1 MGLELHLY
9 LTQGPSCGAGW
20 GRVGLEFWYS
30 QNFDGSPSN
39 KSHWNISIDIWWTF
53 SAMFSLGQ
61 CESHALRWRRIMQ
74 MCRPAAEPP
83 EVVRSFRWGSKIT
96 IFGGRVV
103 FQLIPPRNDSLHQ
116 QGAAKR
122 HLCVSE
128 SGGSPEHFLWRQSLR
143 RTRSNQ
149 W

>member
-1 MGLELHLY
+1 MNPCAEVKTDYADVQTSSGTTRGCAQLQVRFKDHY
-9 LTQGPSCGAGW
+9 IW
-20 GRVGLEFWYS
+20 G
-30 QNFDGSPSN
+30 
-39 KSHWNISIDIWWTF
+39 K
-53 SAMFSLGQ
+53 
-61 CESHALRWRRIMQ
+61 
-74 MCRPAAEPP
+74 
-83 EVVRSFRWGSKIT
+83 
-96 IFGGRVV
+96 VV